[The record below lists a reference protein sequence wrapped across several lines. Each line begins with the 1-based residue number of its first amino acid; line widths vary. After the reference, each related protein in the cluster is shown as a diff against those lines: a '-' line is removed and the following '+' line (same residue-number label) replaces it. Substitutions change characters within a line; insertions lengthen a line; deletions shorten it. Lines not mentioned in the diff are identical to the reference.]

1 MAQGCQQRKRG
12 NLATV
17 TRSVPEEQ
25 GAMVYW
31 TRCVNCGVMVDEFE
45 TEYVGPE
52 CETCRSCSTQE
63 EIDAARQDTDG

>member
-1 MAQGCQQRKRG
+1 
-12 NLATV
+12 
-17 TRSVPEEQ
+17 
-25 GAMVYW
+25 MVYW